1 VGSERVRWRAL
12 FTSVL
17 RESRASRGR
26 LLFFTACLAIGVAA
40 VVGVTALISAMEA
53 GLREGS
59 RELLAADL
67 SVSARRALPAET
79 MAEYFAG
86 VSHDRADVL
95 ELSAMAAR
103 DSGQGAEGESRLV
116 ELKVVSA
123 GYPFYGT
130 LVLSAPELTAADLK
144 ANEVFAGPA
153 LLGGLGLAV
162 GDDVS
167 IGGATYRIAAEVT
180 SEPDRLEFSMTLGP
194 RVFMSTEG
202 LARTDL
208 LDARS
213 RVRFTSLYRI
223 DGDPGNRELRQIER
237 GLRDALG
244 DPTFLRIR
252 SHTNAQRNVSRSF
265 RRVEEYLGLVA
276 LLSLLLGG
284 IGVSQIVRAWLTG
297 RARSVA
303 VMRCIGYR
311 AREIAAMYLGHVAML
326 ATLGC
331 IVGGGLGALLPWAV
345 RAVAPELFQGTPGL
359 WQPSAVARGI
369 GLGLIVA
376 PLFSLPPLTA
386 VWRVSPAAVL
396 RADAA
401 PLAAP
406 LAVRYGAIAILF
418 LGVLGSARVQSG
430 DWLVA
435 ASFSAGLVV
444 LTALLYGGAV
454 LVTRLSSRL
463 PRGRLGPYFEHG
475 LAALARP
482 GSGTT
487 GAIVALGLGVMVVAS
502 MFLIERRLD
511 ETLRS
516 ALPEDAPSIFLV
528 DVQPDQWDGVRSVM
542 EAQGA
547 ESIEMVPVVMARLR
561 AIDGRSSK
569 ELAAERDSGRRSSWR
584 FTREQRLTWMEALPD
599 DNVVVA
605 GELWSLPDVAE
616 VSLEEGFAE
625 DLGAPLGAVL
635 TFDVQGVPLDVTV
648 TSLRTVEWESFGI
661 NFFLIVEPGLLEEA
675 PHFRLATA
683 RLDLPAAE
691 YAVQNDLATDY
702 PNVTMLRIRPI
713 LEKIAGVL
721 ARIAVGVRALGAFT
735 ILTGL
740 VILAGAVGTT
750 ALRRR
755 REAAILK
762 ALGITRG
769 GVTALFAIEYALTGL
784 VAGTIG
790 ATGALLLAWAFLV
803 HLVNLEAQLPLATV
817 PIAALAAAL
826 LATGSGLAASARALQ
841 ARPIE
846 TMRS

>member
-1 VGSERVRWRAL
+1 MSLSGASERVRWRAL
-12 FTSVL
+12 LTSVL
-17 RESRASRGR
+17 RETRASRGR

-67 SVSARRALPAET
+67 SVSARRELPNET

-86 VSHDRADVL
+86 VPHERVDML
-95 ELSAMAAR
+95 ELSAMA
-103 DSGQGAEGESRLV
+103 SEGEESRLV
-116 ELKVVSA
+116 ELKVVSD
-123 GYPFYGT
+123 GYPFYGK
-130 LVLSAPELTAADLK
+130 LGLRARDPSAADLQ
-144 ANEVFAGPA
+144 ADEVWVGPA
-153 LLGGLGLAV
+153 LLVGLGLAV
-162 GDDVS
+162 GDDVR
-167 IGGATYRIAAEVT
+167 IGGLSYRIVAEVT

-194 RVFMSTEG
+194 RVFMSTAG

-223 DGDPGNRELRQIER
+223 PGDPDKRELERIER
-237 GLRDALG
+237 GLREALG
-244 DPTFLRIR
+244 DSTFIRIR
-252 SHTNAQRNVSRSF
+252 AHSNAQRNVSRSF
-265 RRVEEYLGLVA
+265 QRVEDYLGLVA

-284 IGVSQIVRAWLTG
+284 IGISQIVRAWLTG

-303 VMRCIGYR
+303 VMRCMGYR
-311 AREIAAMYLGHVAML
+311 AREIAAVYLGHVALL
-326 ATLGC
+326 AVAGC
-331 IVGGGLGALLPWAV
+331 IVGGGLGALLPWGV
-345 RAVAPELFQGTPGL
+345 RAVAPELFQGTPSL
-359 WQPSAVARGI
+359 WQPAAVARGI
-369 GLGLIVA
+369 ALGLIVA

-401 PLAAP
+401 PLSAP
-406 LAVRYGAIAILF
+406 RTVRYGALALLF

-430 DWLVA
+430 DWAVA
-435 ASFSAGLVV
+435 ASFSGGLVV
-444 LTALLYGGAV
+444 LAALLYGGAV

-463 PRGRLGPYFEHG
+463 PRGKFGPYFEHG

-482 GSGTT
+482 SSGTT
-487 GAIVALGLGVMVVAS
+487 GAIVALGLGVMVVVS
-502 MFLIERRLD
+502 MFMIERRLD

-516 ALPEDAPSIFLV
+516 ALPENAPSIFLV
-528 DVQPDQWDGVRSVM
+528 DVQPDQWDGVRLTA

-547 ESIEMVPVVMARLR
+547 ESINMVPVVMARLR
-561 AIDGRSSK
+561 AIDGRSSG
-569 ELAAERDSGRRSSWR
+569 ELASESYRQKGSAWR
-584 FTREQRLTWMEALPD
+584 FTREQRLTWMDELPD

-625 DLGAPLGAVL
+625 DIGVGLGAVL
-635 TFDVQGVPLDVTV
+635 TFDVQGVPVDVTV

-661 NFFLIVEPGLLEEA
+661 NFFLIVEPGLLEDA
-675 PHFRLATA
+675 PHFCLATA
-683 RLDLPAAE
+683 RLDLPAEE
-691 YAVQNDLATDY
+691 YALQNDLADAY
-702 PNVTMLRIRPI
+702 PNVTLLRIRPI

-740 VILAGAVGTT
+740 VILMGAVGTT

-755 REAAILK
+755 REVAILK
-762 ALGITRG
+762 TLGVTRG
-769 GVTALFAIEYALTGL
+769 GVTVLFATEYALTGL

-790 ATGALLLAWAFLV
+790 ATGALLLSWGFLV
-803 HLVNLEAQLPLATV
+803 HLVDLEAQLPLATV
-817 PIAALAAAL
+817 PVAALAAAL
-826 LATGSGLAASARALQ
+826 LATASGLAASLGALR